1 MFFSLSP
8 LSPDGGLSCPTS
20 FFPRRR
26 QAIQRSL
33 GEADALSLLAEIN
46 RAKIVPDRA
55 ERLESIVT
63 MGSWVTYWAD
73 WGGPRE
79 TRQLVY
85 PEKYTSDGTQI
96 PVLSPLGVALIGLK
110 VGSRMPFFA
119 AGRTHI
125 VSVERV
131 SRTELNVIPLLF
143 CAPVQRDKVPSDD
156 DPGPTAA

>member
-1 MFFSLSP
+1 VSNQFLPAIMVPAS
-8 LSPDGGLSCPTS
+8 D
-20 FFPRRR
+20 RRR
-26 QAIQRSL
+26 LEELARGAAEQ
-33 GEADALSLLAEIN
+33 GDADALSLLAEIN

-131 SRTELNVIPLLF
+131 SRTEPNVIPLLF
-143 CAPVQRDKVPSDD
+143 CAPVHRDEGPSDD